1 MTFRSTAAAMIVL
14 AATTAWT
21 QSASPAPIA
30 PSSHPRRVAAES
42 NVVGLS
48 DNTRALSATRQRVED
63 MGNTLTRMHGLLKQ
77 MQAKTAADSTKDPLI
92 KANLEMWGLM
102 LADLDKQYAQLK
114 LAKNSTHVVRLCISR
129 QTLGQ
134 HRRPR
139 TRRRLAQ
146 PRRGPTQPRR
156 QLLRRSRRPQPPL
169 KTRRRLS
176 GALARISLVVGEEFD
191 EKSPE
196 CSGDRTSGPCV
207 LRRRAAA

>member
-48 DNTRALSATRQRVED
+48 DNTRAQSATRQRAED
-63 MGNTLTRMHGLLKQ
+63 MGNTLTRMHVLLKQ

-114 LAKNSTHVVRLCISR
+114 LAGHAREELDARRASLYKQADARAAQAAKN
-129 QTLGQ
+129 
-134 HRRPR
+134 
-139 TRRRLAQ
+139 AQ
-146 PRRGPTQPRR
+146 AAGAAPAGADAAAPATPPTQPA
-156 QLLRRSRRPQPPL
+156 P
-169 KTRRRLS
+169 
-176 GALARISLVVGEEFD
+176 
-191 EKSPE
+191 
-196 CSGDRTSGPCV
+196 
-207 LRRRAAA
+207 AASSQN